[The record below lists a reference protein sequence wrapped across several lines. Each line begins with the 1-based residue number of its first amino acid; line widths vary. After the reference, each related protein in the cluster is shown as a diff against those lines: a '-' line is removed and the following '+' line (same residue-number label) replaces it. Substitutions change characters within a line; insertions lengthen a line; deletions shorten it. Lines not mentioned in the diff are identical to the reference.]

1 MSWRWAKAL
10 CWVAVLA
17 PAAWLILLIVEAQS
31 SVVSPLGADPAEFV
45 VRYLGEWGMRALLAS
60 LLVSTLARRFKRPQ
74 IIQLRRLIG
83 VSAFVYLTAH
93 VIGYVWLF
101 AGAQLS
107 EVINDLFE
115 RTYITVG
122 FLGWLV
128 LLPLA
133 ITSTRGW
140 QRRLGLRWKKLHR
153 LVYVAVVAGCVHYWW
168 LTKDGYGEVVV
179 YCCIA
184 AALLAERWFA
194 RRRLPRAAAAS

>member
-1 MSWRWAKAL
+1 MSERWAKAL

-17 PAAWLILLIVEAQS
+17 PAVWLIVLIIEAQS

-74 IIQLRRLIG
+74 IIRLRRLIG
-83 VSAFVYLTAH
+83 VSAFFYLTAH

-140 QRRLGLRWKKLHR
+140 QRRLGQRWKKLHR
-153 LVYVAVVAGCVHYWW
+153 LVYVAVVAACVHYWW

-184 AALLAERWFA
+184 AALLLERWFA